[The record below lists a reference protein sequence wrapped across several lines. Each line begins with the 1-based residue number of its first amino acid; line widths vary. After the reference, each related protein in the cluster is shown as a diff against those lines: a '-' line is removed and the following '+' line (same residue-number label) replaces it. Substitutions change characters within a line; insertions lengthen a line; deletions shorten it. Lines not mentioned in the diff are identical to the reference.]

1 MGLNRD
7 RGREKTQKAFN
18 CIGKDDDTSKT
29 MRDTCVATFTQS
41 CVIEPHG
48 ENTIWTNKDTH
59 NKMQGSYTDYTIDTA

>member
-1 MGLNRD
+1 
-7 RGREKTQKAFN
+7 
-18 CIGKDDDTSKT
+18 

-59 NKMQGSYTDYTIDTA
+59 NKIQGSYTDYTIDTDHDDYITKHGESKSQNLDTTKGEEKIQ